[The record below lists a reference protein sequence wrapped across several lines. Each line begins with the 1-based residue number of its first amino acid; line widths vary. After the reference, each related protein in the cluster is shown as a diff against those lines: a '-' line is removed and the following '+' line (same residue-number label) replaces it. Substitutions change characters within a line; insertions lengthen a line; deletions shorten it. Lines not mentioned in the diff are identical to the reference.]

1 MRLLITGGSG
11 FIGTHLVDLFLEK
24 GYEFV
29 NVSDVAPKKTTHLKF
44 WVECDLADVHK
55 LKRIFREFKP
65 EGVVH
70 LAARTD
76 VGYTSINDYSINVLM
91 TKNIVEIIR
100 ATPSVRRLMLA
111 STQLVHRPG
120 HLPEGDKDYE
130 PVNPYAASKVECEK
144 LLREYELECIWT
156 IIRPV
161 YIWGPWYPDF
171 RYPIWKLIRR
181 GVYFFPGI
189 RAGTRC
195 YGYVGNTVRQIE
207 RLIIAPDEEVNRKVF
222 YLGDQHMKSIDWI
235 NAFSVVMTGRKVKI
249 MPEVIARA
257 SGKMGDIL
265 LRFGIPFILNSQ
277 RLSNLLEDYYVPLE
291 PTLDLIGE
299 PEITLEQGV
308 IETVEWLKEKK
319 LI

>member
-11 FIGTHLVDLFLEK
+11 FIGTHLVDLLLDK
-24 GYEFV
+24 GHEFV
-29 NVSDVAPKKTTHLKF
+29 NVSDVAPKKTTHLRF
-44 WVECDLADVHK
+44 WIECDLADVHK

-91 TKNIVEIIR
+91 TKNIIEIIR
-100 ATPSVRRLMLA
+100 EISSVRRLMLA

-120 HLPEGDKDYE
+120 HLPDSDDDYE
-130 PVNPYAASKVECEK
+130 PGNPYAASKVECEK
-144 LLREYELECIWT
+144 LLMKYNLECIWT
-156 IIRPV
+156 IIRPA
-161 YIWGPWYPDF
+161 YIWGPLYPDF

-181 GVYFFPGI
+181 GIYFFPGR

-207 RLIIAPDEEVNRKVF
+207 RLMLAPDEEVNRKVF
-222 YLGDQHMKSIDWI
+222 YLGDQHIKSMDWI
-235 NAFSVVMTGRKVKI
+235 NAFSVAMRGRKVNI
-249 MPEVIARA
+249 IPEMIARGSA
-257 SGKMGDIL
+257 KMGDIL
-265 LRFGIPFILNSQ
+265 LRFRIPFILNSH
-277 RLSNLLEDYYVPLE
+277 RLNNLLEDYYIPLK
-291 PTLDLIGE
+291 PTIDLIGE

-308 IETVEWLKEKK
+308 METIEWLKEKK